1 MTPGVIETQFRAW
14 GAELDRLKAKV
25 EKELAEAEKE
35 YYEHVGEPRDDI
47 ATQLEKWAKE
57 VEILE
62 PTARARARLRDL
74 RAKTEV
80 QLEQWE
86 PEIEALKSN
95 AGKELKHAS
104 GAAWED

>member
-25 EKELAEAEKE
+25 EKE
-35 YYEHVGEPRDDI
+35 YYEHIGEPRDDI

-74 RAKTEV
+74 RAKIEV
-80 QLEQWE
+80 RLEQWE